1 MYAIHSEYQAYVI
14 LSIQS
19 NRCSKPDNNLHCTI
33 AHSSYL
39 VMYVVVIGI
48 VKYQLAIM
56 TNQQRE
62 ISNKKLPH
70 VFIYVSTICIYIIY
84 IYIPQKTLRCISAGL
99 YANRFITRAY
109 LRVHVCTIYVPIYDA
124 VISLAQVTL
133 VNKLVTCASL

>member
-1 MYAIHSEYQAYVI
+1 MNHIGPKISVACMCMPSIVSTKPMLYYVF
-14 LSIQS
+14 SPTGAQS
-19 NRCSKPDNNLHCTI
+19 QTI
-33 AHSSYL
+33 IYIVL
-39 VMYVVVIGI
+39 VVVIGI

-99 YANRFITRAY
+99 YAK
-109 LRVHVCTIYVPIYDA
+109 TID
-124 VISLAQVTL
+124 L
-133 VNKLVTCASL
+133 